1 MTSTAIAGSMS
12 EHPELLSTADSV
24 QSDWG
29 QLVRY
34 LSDHGMHV
42 DAAQPIRQFAGGLAN
57 RNYLLIVNGAPTVL
71 RRPPGGDL
79 PPGAHDMA
87 REHRI
92 LARLADSLPFIAR
105 GLHYC
110 GDRSV
115 IGVPFQ
121 LIEYRA
127 GLVIRGTDWSPV
139 AARES
144 AGALLSE
151 MMVETLAALHGVDAR
166 AVGLE
171 DLGRPQGF
179 IARAIAGW
187 TKRGELVAEGSAQ
200 NLLREVSQWLSR
212 QTFRERKP
220 TILHCDFKLDNL
232 ILDPQTLAP
241 VALVDWDMGTR
252 GDPLFDLATLLSYW
266 TQVDDP
272 PALRRL
278 QQMPTG
284 HAGFWRRT
292 DVAQRYAALTGL
304 EIDDL
309 PAMRVLALFKLG
321 VVFLQLHR
329 QWLNGAVTDHR
340 YADFASLGEDILL
353 VARDVATG
361 TNRGD

>member
-1 MTSTAIAGSMS
+1 MS

-57 RNYLLIVNGAPTVL
+57 RNYLLNVNGAPAVL
-71 RRPPGGDL
+71 RRPPDGDL

-92 LARLADSLPFIAR
+92 LSRLADALPFIAR

-127 GLVIRGTDWSPV
+127 GLVIRGADLSPLQGRDD
-139 AARES
+139 AP
-144 AGALLSE
+144 GILSE
-151 MMVETLAALHGVDAR
+151 MLVATLAALHGVDAR

-171 DLGRPQGF
+171 DLGRPEGF

-187 TKRGELVAEGSAQ
+187 SKRGALVAEDGALRG
-200 NLLREVSQWLSR
+200 LLQDISQWLSR
-212 QTFRERKP
+212 Q
-220 TILHCDFKLDNL
+220 
-232 ILDPQTLAP
+232 
-241 VALVDWDMGTR
+241 
-252 GDPLFDLATLLSYW
+252 
-266 TQVDDP
+266 
-272 PALRRL
+272 
-278 QQMPTG
+278 
-284 HAGFWRRT
+284 
-292 DVAQRYAALTGL
+292 
-304 EIDDL
+304 
-309 PAMRVLALFKLG
+309 
-321 VVFLQLHR
+321 
-329 QWLNGAVTDHR
+329 
-340 YADFASLGEDILL
+340 
-353 VARDVATG
+353 
-361 TNRGD
+361 